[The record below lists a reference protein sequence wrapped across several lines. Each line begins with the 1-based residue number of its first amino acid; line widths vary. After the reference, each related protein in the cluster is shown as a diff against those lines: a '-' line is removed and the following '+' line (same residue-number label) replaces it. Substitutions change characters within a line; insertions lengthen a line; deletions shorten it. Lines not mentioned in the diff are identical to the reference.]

1 MTLFPLKILC
11 WNVTILELSYDLN
24 QVVPEVKITQSLRKD
39 IWSSLLLG
47 IMKLRL
53 HIAHNSNV
61 K

>member
-1 MTLFPLKILC
+1 MLKCDKFRI
-11 WNVTILELSYDLN
+11 ELNTYNLN

-39 IWSSLLLG
+39 IWSSLLLD
-47 IMKLRL
+47 IMKLRW